1 MTVDT
6 VTTTMRHHHRLTGLL
21 LLLALLPLAACQ
33 NATQRLDTAHQA
45 YDQKDWAKALSEA
58 DAARNELKPP
68 QRERAALLAGLSA
81 FNQDNFPVARER
93 FAISETSAESDVAGK
108 SKLML
113 GHILDQERS
122 YTAAAVKYD
131 QAATLLK
138 GEEASTAR
146 ALAEAARAN
155 ANPVVA
161 QAATPAE
168 ADLPEDT
175 VIAPRSTPARKAPA
189 SKPSSSDRAKAA
201 GSKPATPA
209 AKAGKSGKDE
219 SSRKEDASKPA
230 ASGKG
235 HTIQCGAYP
244 QESQAKKRAKDISD
258 EAKRAGLPAP
268 KVTRVT
274 GRDGKRLWI
283 VSVGNFPSREAAKK
297 AMAKLKVDHAEVL
310 PALD

>member
-1 MTVDT
+1 
-6 VTTTMRHHHRLTGLL
+6 MRHHHCLSGLL

-33 NATQRLDTAHQA
+33 SGQQRLEAAHQA

-68 QRERAALLAGLSA
+68 EREKAALVAGLSA
-81 FNQDNFPVARER
+81 FNQNNFQVARER
-93 FAISETSAESDVAGK
+93 FALSETSSESDVAGK

-122 YTAAAVKYD
+122 YTAAAGKYE

-138 GEEASTAR
+138 GNEASTAR
-146 ALAEAARAN
+146 ALAEAARGN

-161 QAATPAE
+161 QAPTSAQ
-168 ADLPEDT
+168 ADIPEDT
-175 VIAPRSTPARKAPA
+175 VIAPRTTPARKSPA
-189 SKPSSSDRAKAA
+189 SKPSPSDRAKPA
-201 GSKPATPA
+201 GSKPSTPS
-209 AKAGKSGKDE
+209 AKGGKSGKDE
-219 SSRKEDASKPA
+219 SSKKDDASKAA

-244 QESQAKKRAKDISD
+244 QESQAKKRAKDLAD
-258 EAKRAGLPAP
+258 DAKRAGLPAP